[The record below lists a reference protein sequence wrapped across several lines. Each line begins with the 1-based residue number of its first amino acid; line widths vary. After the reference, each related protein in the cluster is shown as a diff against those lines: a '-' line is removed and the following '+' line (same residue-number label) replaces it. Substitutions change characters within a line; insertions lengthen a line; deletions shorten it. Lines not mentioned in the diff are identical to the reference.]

1 MVMYGELVELFFT
14 LPLTKGLRSKALYFE
29 IFRLGVFEE
38 FVGDKH
44 PCHVFSVFCG
54 AAADLRFVE
63 KLAENNLLQWLL
75 EPPGFPGFHD
85 LYLVFEGD
93 DQFPKREAIGSCKR
107 FFASFADGKR
117 EIFLNLAAG
126 GHKSFQLLHFLGR
139 LRLTPFDISVTIGK
153 HRSQN
158 FQCLWSDIAA
168 TLVFLIDIKVVNFSG
183 TSSADET
190 AKGSDVELVTL
201 FISFRLKLCRCH
213 T

>member
-1 MVMYGELVELFFT
+1 MVIYGELVELFFA
-14 LPLTKGLRSKALYFE
+14 LPLTKGLRGKALYFE
-29 IFRLGVFEE
+29 IFWLGVLEE

-117 EIFLNLAAG
+117 EISLNLAAG

-139 LRLTPFDISVTIGK
+139 LRLTPLDISVTIGK

-158 FQCLWSDIAA
+158 FQCFWSDIAA
-168 TLVFLIDIKVVNFSG
+168 ALIFLIDIEVMNFSG
-183 TSSADET
+183 TRSTDET
-190 AKGSDVELVTL
+190 TECGGVEFVALL
-201 FISFRLKLCRCH
+201 ISF
-213 T
+213 